1 MSKMYK
7 PDPNKPKVAVP
18 AQNNQVTVQELQDKL
33 RQLTEKHNN
42 LQADFDRLSRSVKRQ
57 GNDVN
62 NIFGRINRTK

>member
-1 MSKMYK
+1 MYK
-7 PDPNKPKVAVP
+7 PDPNKPKVAIPV
-18 AQNNQVTVQELQDKL
+18 QNNQVTVQELQDKL